1 MVVVN
6 LCGVVIKAA
15 ASTVVF
21 WVLSNNVVTPAAKPP
36 RPSLVLMPRAA
47 ENLHRIRDKQLTA
60 CPSINSKEMI
70 TSYKPCQISSYFLP
84 KHASIRNSQIS
95 PMILYGP
102 ARMLNVKQLQ
112 LGF

>member
-6 LCGVVIKAA
+6 LCGVLIKAA

-21 WVLSNNVVTPAAKPP
+21 WVLSKNVVTPAAKPP
-36 RPSLVLMPRAA
+36 HASLVLMPRAA

-60 CPSINSKEMI
+60 WPSINSWEM
-70 TSYKPCQISSYFLP
+70 KPCEINSYFLP

-102 ARMLNVKQLQ
+102 ARMLNVK
-112 LGF
+112 

>member
-1 MVVVN
+1 
-6 LCGVVIKAA
+6 
-15 ASTVVF
+15 
-21 WVLSNNVVTPAAKPP
+21 
-36 RPSLVLMPRAA
+36 
-47 ENLHRIRDKQLTA
+47 
-60 CPSINSKEMI
+60 MI